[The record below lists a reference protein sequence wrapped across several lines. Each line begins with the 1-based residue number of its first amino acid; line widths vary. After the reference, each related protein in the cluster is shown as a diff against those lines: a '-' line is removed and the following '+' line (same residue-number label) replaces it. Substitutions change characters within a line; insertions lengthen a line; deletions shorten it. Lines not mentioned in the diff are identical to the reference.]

1 MEFRLGALILLLLPL
16 LAGGVNDGFY
26 CDRRLVTVGDPV
38 WEVAR
43 KCPEPFWSDTFDRA
57 RLYDRHGHPH
67 GFERIEV
74 WVINFGASRFM
85 RRLEFVNGRLERVRS
100 LGYGVDHRPGS
111 RRCGPNE
118 LANAGDTLA
127 EVFARCG
134 EPDHSYSVPSGGR
147 HYGRGG
153 RSAERRTWVYDFGHR
168 HRPRELVFIGDRLQ
182 NVSMR

>member
-1 MEFRLGALILLLLPL
+1 MRIQTSALLLLFVPL

-43 KCPEPFWSDTFDRA
+43 KCPDPFWNETFDRA
-57 RLYDRHGHPH
+57 RLFDAYGHPIA
-67 GFERIEV
+67 FERIEV

-85 RRLEFVNGRLERVRS
+85 RRLEFVDGRLERARS

-111 RRCGPNE
+111 RRCRPNE
-118 LANAGDTLA
+118 LHGAGDTVA

-134 EPDHSYSVPSGGR
+134 EPDHAYTVPAGR
-147 HYGRGG
+147 PYAAGGG
-153 RSAERRTWVYDFGHR
+153 RSAQRRTWVYDFGHR
-168 HRPRELVFIGDRLQ
+168 HQPRELLFIGGRLQ